1 MKYDYVSLYNK
12 NAEFWCANPRLKRVI
27 KIGNFVLIGL
37 FILAYAILWAYALFI
52 EPLNPKEL
60 VRIAFPPPLALLI
73 AGAIR
78 LAMDCPRPYAENG
91 SKITPILR
99 KKSNGKSFPCLLLTF
114 ATAVSTVFLSFF
126 PAVGGLM
133 LAWSVLFAYVRF
145 TLGLHYP
152 SDLLMGM
159 GLGIAAGSFV
169 FVL

>member
-12 NAEFWCANPRLKRVI
+12 NAEFWNASPRLRRVI

-37 FILAYAILWAYALFI
+37 FIVAYAVLWTYALFI

-73 AGAIR
+73 AGTIR
-78 LAMDCPRPYAENG
+78 LAMDCPRPYAEKG
-91 SKITPILR
+91 AKITPISR
-99 KKSNGKSFPCLLLTF
+99 KKTDGKSFPCLLLTF
-114 ATAVSTVFLSFF
+114 ATAVSTVFLPFF

-133 LAWSVLFAYVRF
+133 FIWSVLFAYVRF

-159 GLGIAAGSFV
+159 GLGIAVGAFA